1 MLRAEYIFNPLQTLH
16 QGRTYSPENNI
27 FFCITVDTCLLTEE
41 RVGKLEVK
49 KHEGRGH
56 RKLFEIPS
64 WELDGKIPNNWEKTE
79 TWNFAIG
86 IFL

>member
-1 MLRAEYIFNPLQTLH
+1 MLRAEYIFNPLH

-49 KHEGRGH
+49 KHEGRVGS
-56 RKLFEIPS
+56 EI
-64 WELDGKIPNNWEKTE
+64 
-79 TWNFAIG
+79 
-86 IFL
+86 